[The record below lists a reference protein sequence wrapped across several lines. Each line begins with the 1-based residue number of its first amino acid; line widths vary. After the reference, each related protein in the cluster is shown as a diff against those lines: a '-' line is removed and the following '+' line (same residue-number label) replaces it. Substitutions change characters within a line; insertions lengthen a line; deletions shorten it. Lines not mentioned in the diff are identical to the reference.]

1 MKLNR
6 ILLTN
11 VVMIQVTEFSKFC
24 LFWSF
29 SCSNKCMKG
38 DSKLGSPYNEN
49 QVIPLNYKV
58 TDKYKYL
65 IMNCNAYTQ
74 LLGRQN

>member
-1 MKLNR
+1 
-6 ILLTN
+6 
-11 VVMIQVTEFSKFC
+11 
-24 LFWSF
+24 
-29 SCSNKCMKG
+29 MKG

-65 IMNCNAYTQ
+65 IKNCNVYTE